1 MDQSTLYRRAG
12 SVATI
17 FSTLATVVLV
27 LGVLAMIAGF
37 IQAIAAADEVLVGI
51 FAGLLVVLAI
61 GVYVAVSWAAITMAA
76 LVAGYIQTRTGGS

>member
-1 MDQSTLYRRAG
+1 MDHATLNRRAG

-37 IQAIAAADEVLVGI
+37 IQAIAGADEVLVGI
-51 FAGLLVVLAI
+51 FAGLLVVFAI
-61 GVYVAVSWAAITMAA
+61 GVYVAVSWAGITMAA
-76 LVAGYIQTRTGGS
+76 LVAGYIQTRTDRT